1 MDQLLHDFG
10 RFSENVASDYTR
22 QITYGIVYLHEN
34 GIIHR
39 DLKGAMMFGASR
51 TIKFYFIQYIS
62 KVYLPMPLSLSLPP
76 GGNILVDSTGRRL
89 RIADFGAAARLA
101 TNTTGAGEF
110 QEMEGTVAF
119 MAPEVVRGGQVDE
132 TGANIGYGR
141 KCDVWSIGC
150 VVIQMLTA
158 KPPWAGTFD
167 RKNKFQ
173 LIFKVSLT

>member
-1 MDQLLHDFG
+1 M
-10 RFSENVASDYTR
+10 
-22 QITYGIVYLHEN
+22 
-34 GIIHR
+34 
-39 DLKGAMMFGASR
+39 
-51 TIKFYFIQYIS
+51 
-62 KVYLPMPLSLSLPP
+62 
-76 GGNILVDSTGRRL
+76 DSTGRRL

-150 VVIQMLTA
+150 VVIQMITA
-158 KPPWAGTFD
+158 KPPWAGTYD

-173 LIFKVSLT
+173 LIFMVSGN

>member
-10 RFSENVASDYTR
+10 CFLENVASDYTR
-22 QITYGIVYLHEN
+22 QITYRIVYLHEN

-39 DLKGAMMFGASR
+39 DLKG
-51 TIKFYFIQYIS
+51 K
-62 KVYLPMPLSLSLPP
+62 LSLSLSPAP
-76 GGNILVDSTGRRL
+76 SSLPTSLPLPHEYLHHTPFLSGGNILVDSTGRRL

-132 TGANIGYGR
+132 TGTNIGYR
-141 KCDVWSIGC
+141 LCDHPDANSQTSMVRD
-150 VVIQMLTA
+150 L
-158 KPPWAGTFD
+158 
-167 RKNKFQ
+167 
-173 LIFKVSLT
+173 